1 MATPSIINIFLNRTV
16 PENIANLFVGDFP
29 ATTDITL
36 GPRDTP
42 YLHYTA
48 LIGTPTEPV
57 SMIPLAALIPADAAE
72 IDFMDTLGLIAVRDG
87 TTYISPLAE
96 ALYGP
101 TGPFQVDT
109 TDMTPAGRR
118 TVYTPAAGLFAKYV
132 IPGYMARANQYHAM
146 LPDSIGLA
154 TEMDQAQLVLATI
167 SARLEEIIS
176 AGGLIGAPTSK
187 LAAAAQSVASAIKAT
202 PGAMRD
208 FVRPPPP
215 AIPVAAVISSSYPNP
230 PA

>member
-1 MATPSIINIFLNRTV
+1 MDPSDIINIFLNKRV

-29 ATTDITL
+29 ATTPITL
-36 GPRDTP
+36 TPRDTP

-48 LIGTPTEPV
+48 LFGTPAEPV
-57 SMIPLAALIPADAAE
+57 EMIRISARIPADAAE
-72 IDFMDTLGLIAVRDG
+72 INFLDTLGLIAVRDG

-118 TVYTPAAGLFAKYV
+118 KVYTPTAGLFSKYV

-146 LPDSIGLA
+146 LPDTIGLA

-167 SARLEEIIS
+167 SARLEEIVS
-176 AGGLIGAPTSK
+176 AGPLIGKPTSK
-187 LAAAAQSVASAIKAT
+187 LAAAAQGVASAIQAT
-202 PGAMRD
+202 PGAIRD
-208 FVRPPPP
+208 FVRPPQ
-215 AIPVAAVISSSYPNP
+215 
-230 PA
+230 